1 MSSTLKTI
9 GSIAVVLL
17 LLAGAASLAYAR
29 WTRQVGAGDRALA
42 AGQYEDALTA
52 YRAAEARFNGLPAVR
67 QLFAADYARVV
78 NNELWLLYRLG
89 RYDETIDK
97 AESAP
102 AAAQPHFWSAC
113 ALYDKAIVEQKP
125 DARLGW
131 LTRAEDE
138 FRRAVEASP
147 ADWNTKYDFELTTRL
162 AAELRKQPK
171 TPPKQLMQ
179 LLRPPPVSGK
189 KTRRVG

>member
-1 MSSTLKTI
+1 MMKSVAS
-9 GSIAVVLL
+9 AVLVAL
-17 LLAGAASLAYAR
+17 LLAGGLALAYAS
-29 WTRQVGAGDRALA
+29 WTRDVDAGDRALA
-42 AGQYEDALTA
+42 AGQYEQALSA
-52 YRAAEARFNGLPAVR
+52 YRAAEARFDRLPAAR
-67 QLFAADYARVV
+67 HLFAADYTRVV
-78 NNELWLLYRLG
+78 GNELWLLYRLG

-97 AESAP
+97 AEGAP
-102 AAAQPHFWSAC
+102 AEASPHFWSAC
-113 ALYDKAIVEQKP
+113 ALYDKAVIEQKP

-147 ADWNTKYDFELTTRL
+147 ADWDTKYDFELTTRL

-179 LLRPPPVSGK
+179 LLRPPPQSGK
-189 KTRRVG
+189 PPKRVG

>member
-1 MSSTLKTI
+1 MKSI
-9 GSIAVVLL
+9 GSAVIVLL
-17 LLAGAASLAYAR
+17 LAAGAAALVYAR
-29 WTRQVGAGDRALA
+29 WTGDVAAGDRALA
-42 AGQYEDALTA
+42 AGQYEQALVA
-52 YRAAEARFNGLPAVR
+52 YRAAEGRFDRLPAAR
-67 QLFAADYARVV
+67 QLFADDYARVV
-78 NNELWLLYRLG
+78 ANELWLLYRLG
-89 RYDETIDK
+89 RYDETIDR
-97 AESAP
+97 AERAP
-102 AAAQPHFWSAC
+102 AGASPHFWSAC
-113 ALYDKAIVEQKP
+113 ALYDKAVVEQKP

-179 LLRPPPVSGK
+179 LLRPPPQAGK
-189 KTRRVG
+189 PTRRVG

>member
-1 MSSTLKTI
+1 MASTMKSI
-9 GSIAVVLL
+9 GSAVVVLL
-17 LLAGAASLAYAR
+17 LAAGGAALVYAR
-29 WTRQVGAGDRALA
+29 WTRDIDAGDKALA
-42 AGQYEDALTA
+42 AGQYEQALAA
-52 YRAAEARFNGLPAVR
+52 YRTAEAHFDKVPAAQR
-67 QLFAADYARVV
+67 LFKDDYNRVV
-78 NNELWLLYRLG
+78 ANELWLLYQLG

-102 AAAQPHFWSAC
+102 AGASPHFWSAC
-113 ALYDKAIVEQKP
+113 ALYDKALVEQKA

-147 ADWNTKYDFELTTRL
+147 GDWNTKYNFELTTRL

-179 LLRPPPVSGK
+179 LLRPPPQAGK
-189 KTRRVG
+189 QTRKVG